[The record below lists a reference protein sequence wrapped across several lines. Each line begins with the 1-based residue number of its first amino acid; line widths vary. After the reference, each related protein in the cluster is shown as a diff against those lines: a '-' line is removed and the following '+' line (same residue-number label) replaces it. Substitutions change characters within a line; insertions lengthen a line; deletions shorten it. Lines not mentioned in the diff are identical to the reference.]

1 MSRIFAC
8 ALAAA
13 CIVGPLFS
21 TPSPAASVENSAAT
35 LFDAEVARSREFL
48 ADMMRGGIDV
58 PVPKDV
64 GGGATHEQHKENYR
78 AIYEAGQL
86 YRLFGDRR
94 YLDFS
99 RSMLLAYAELYPTL
113 GPHPARANEHS
124 GRLFWQVLNDAV
136 WLVNAIQG
144 YELIRGD
151 LTEPDRE
158 KIDRL
163 FRQVADFLSIESVDT
178 FDRIHN
184 HATWATAGVG
194 MTGYVLGDR
203 SLVERALKGSR
214 QDGSAGFL
222 RQIDVLLSPDGYYA
236 EGPYYQRYALWPFM
250 VFANAIEKHDPQVEI
265 FKRRGGVLLQAVRTA
280 IDLTYNSHF
289 LPLNDALKEK
299 GLDTEEL
306 YQGVA
311 IAYAYSRDP
320 ELLWIAAQ
328 QGRVA
333 LSAEGQLVATDLA
346 AGKARRFQF
355 RSRLLRDGA
364 DGLSGAVALL
374 RSGDYDNGQ
383 LLVAK
388 NGSQGMGHGHFD
400 RLNWL
405 YYDDGQEVITD
416 YGAARFLNIAAKD
429 GGRYLPE
436 NDSWA
441 KQSIAHNVLVVDGRS
456 HFDSDLT
463 SAEAHPAEQL
473 YFAQSDSLSVSIG
486 RSSDAYP
493 DVTMTRALA
502 LVAIP
507 GFEKP
512 VVVDLLRVE
521 SARTHRYDLP
531 LHFKGQLLQLG
542 PAFETYTTNRPVL
555 GDGFGYQ
562 HVWVDAT
569 ARQQDQ
575 PFVTWQTGNRFHT
588 WHWAPVSGSTI
599 VIGESGA
606 NDPRFNLRREPLL
619 IQRVK
624 DASNALF
631 AGVLEGHGL
640 YDPASER
647 VTGSSSQ
654 IASLRAG
661 TVDDADVMIV
671 KTKTGSR
678 VAIAVAHSMNPSLSH
693 RVRFDGET
701 LNWTGPVARIILR

>member
-1 MSRIFAC
+1 
-8 ALAAA
+8 
-13 CIVGPLFS
+13 
-21 TPSPAASVENSAAT
+21 
-35 LFDAEVARSREFL
+35 
-48 ADMMRGGIDV
+48 
-58 PVPKDV
+58 
-64 GGGATHEQHKENYR
+64 
-78 AIYEAGQL
+78 
-86 YRLFGDRR
+86 
-94 YLDFS
+94 
-99 RSMLLAYAELYPTL
+99 
-113 GPHPARANEHS
+113 
-124 GRLFWQVLNDAV
+124 
-136 WLVNAIQG
+136 
-144 YELIRGD
+144 
-151 LTEPDRE
+151 
-158 KIDRL
+158 
-163 FRQVADFLSIESVDT
+163 
-178 FDRIHN
+178 
-184 HATWATAGVG
+184 
-194 MTGYVLGDR
+194 
-203 SLVERALKGSR
+203 
-214 QDGSAGFL
+214 
-222 RQIDVLLSPDGYYA
+222 
-236 EGPYYQRYALWPFM
+236 
-250 VFANAIEKHDPQVEI
+250 
-265 FKRRGGVLLQAVRTA
+265 
-280 IDLTYNSHF
+280 
-289 LPLNDALKEK
+289 
-299 GLDTEEL
+299 
-306 YQGVA
+306 
-311 IAYAYSRDP
+311 
-320 ELLWIAAQ
+320 
-328 QGRVA
+328 
-333 LSAEGQLVATDLA
+333 
-346 AGKARRFQF
+346 
-355 RSRLLRDGA
+355 
-364 DGLSGAVALL
+364 
-374 RSGDYDNGQ
+374 
-383 LLVAK
+383 
-388 NGSQGMGHGHFD
+388 
-400 RLNWL
+400 
-405 YYDDGQEVITD
+405 
-416 YGAARFLNIAAKD
+416 
-429 GGRYLPE
+429 
-436 NDSWA
+436 
-441 KQSIAHNVLVVDGRS
+441 
-456 HFDSDLT
+456 
-463 SAEAHPAEQL
+463 
-473 YFAQSDSLSVSIG
+473 
-486 RSSDAYP
+486 
-493 DVTMTRALA
+493 A